1 MSVLGRQSAGNT
13 TATATATATSTTTVP
28 PPPPQPSSNTTS
40 TIKST
45 SNLRSL
51 SALPTLKD
59 NLQSC
64 AFASLPVTPS
74 LPTPTTPTHSTT
86 LYLQY
91 ESAPISPQ
99 PTKIIMTAALSPSLT
114 SNNLNNINNKNG
126 KNGKN
131 DKQCSSKNF
140 AFFAEYNGGRTTG
153 EEYEDFADFEEEE
166 DESESIISEAYS
178 ILTPDLSISR
188 NQERNI
194 NEDTIAAAAFLS
206 DVKQTFPSI
215 TNPKQSASQ
224 ILASFF
230 STEVFYANSLL
241 QLRQHFI
248 NQEFD
253 SFSHDFVLN
262 PNILTLKHHH
272 HPLII
277 EKLDALYISS
287 VELVSVIT
295 MFNCFLKKIN
305 AHDVTLTN
313 LKHIKL
319 RLDQLV
325 ENNLSQLV
333 HGILDV
339 IIDGLYEYNLMIEE
353 MIEEDKLEKE
363 EGKEETSCESLD
375 VIKGYYHELET
386 TLTLNNAKLSQQA
399 CESFY
404 KLLHDDIIEDKK
416 WVSYIEYL
424 KTIV

>member
-13 TATATATATSTTTVP
+13 TATTATATATSTSTVP

-59 NLQSC
+59 NLQNC

-86 LYLQY
+86 L
-91 ESAPISPQ
+91 
-99 PTKIIMTAALSPSLT
+99 
-114 SNNLNNINNKNG
+114 
-126 KNGKN
+126 
-131 DKQCSSKNF
+131 KQCFTKNF
-140 AFFAEYNGGRTTG
+140 AFFAEYNGGRTSAAG

-313 LKHIKL
+313 LKHIKS

-353 MIEEDKLEKE
+353 MIEEDKSEKE
-363 EGKEETSCESLD
+363 DGKEETSCESLD